1 MDNVLWTAEPMS
13 QPSDLARFLVLRRDE
28 LLTEWLTAVE
38 RLPRRRGSDAPI
50 TRETGG
56 QLVDQIVQAI
66 ESSAATEDPTTAR
79 LDSPDER
86 ELLRRVIL
94 HRGQRE
100 GLAFAAGDV
109 LMLSDTID
117 TLVGAPG
124 EARLA
129 AERSAR
135 LEAESARARA
145 RDAEARSEAVAQR
158 QRFLAEASRLL
169 AESMDY
175 AATLKTV
182 ARLAV
187 PGIADW
193 CVVDLMRD
201 DGKMARVAIEH
212 RDPERLALAHKLQE
226 NFPPLDGAP
235 AGPSHVVHTGQTEF
249 EPQVSES
256 RLEEIAPEAERR
268 RLLAAL
274 GMNSYISVVLS
285 TRGRVLGTISFFT
298 DTGRSLTLDDVEM
311 AEDLSRRAATAIDNA
326 RLFDQA
332 QRAVRVRDDM
342 LAIVT
347 HDLRTPLSA
356 IVAAAAM
363 QQASASDD
371 DQGRRVRQRAES
383 IQRAADHMTRLIR
396 DLTDIGQMDAGR
408 FAIERTPQDPA
419 AIARE
424 VVDTLQP
431 AAGQRSCR
439 LIAEIVDA
447 VPTIEADGDRVVQVL
462 SNLVSNAVKVGA
474 SDVTVRLESRPED
487 VLFAVSDTGPGIRRE
502 DLPHMFDRYWRA
514 KTTNYKGTGLG
525 LPISKQIVDAHGG
538 RIWIESEPGVGSTFF
553 FTLPR

>member
-1 MDNVLWTAEPMS
+1 MENVRWTVEPMS
-13 QPSDLARFLVLRRDE
+13 QPSDLARFLVLRREE

-38 RLPRRRGSDAPI
+38 RLLRGRGSDVPI
-50 TRETGG
+50 TRETGA
-56 QLVDQIVQAI
+56 QLVDRIIETI
-66 ESSAATEDPTTAR
+66 ESSAGTEEPTIAWIE
-79 LDSPDER
+79 SPDER

-94 HRGQRE
+94 RLGQRE

-109 LMLSDTID
+109 LMLSDTIEM
-117 TLVGAPG
+117 LVGAPG

-145 RDAEARSEAVAQR
+145 REAEARSEAVAQR

-187 PGIADW
+187 PSIADW
-193 CVVDLMRD
+193 CVVDLMQD

-226 NFPPLDGAP
+226 NFPPLAGAP
-235 AGPSHVVHTGQTEF
+235 AGPSHVVHTGETEF

-298 DTGRSLTLDDVEM
+298 DDGRSLSSDDVEM

-326 RLFDQA
+326 RLYDQA

-363 QQASASDD
+363 QKASASDD
-371 DQGRRVRQRAES
+371 DQGRRARQRAES

-408 FAIERTPQDPA
+408 FAIERTPQDPSVL
-419 AIARE
+419 ARE
-424 VVDTLQP
+424 VIDTLQP
-431 AAGQRSCR
+431 AAGQRGCR
-439 LIAEIVDA
+439 LRADIVGT
-447 VPTIEADGDRVVQVL
+447 VPSIQADGDRVVQVL

-474 SDVTVRLESRPED
+474 SDVTVRLEARPED
-487 VLFAVSDTGPGIRRE
+487 VLFTVSDTGPGIRKE
-502 DLPHMFDRYWRA
+502 DLPHMFDRYWRG

-538 RIWIESEPGVGSTFF
+538 RIWIESEPGVGSTFL